1 MIIHSGGTRFC
12 HNDNIPT
19 NKTIQ
24 KKNFRQDSFHK
35 KHKRKHKP
43 HSKKKSSHSHFT
55 EDELKSRRAKGS
67 EVNNVKY

>member
-1 MIIHSGGTRFC
+1 MITYLL
-12 HNDNIPT
+12 
-19 NKTIQ
+19 
-24 KKNFRQDSFHK
+24 NFRQDSFHK

-67 EVNNVKY
+67 EVNDVFLRTLENLKSYFKPRGL